1 MNHDL
6 RLRAEEEERARREEE
21 EEEEAERAASESA
34 NPDLVRWDDNEDDRD
49 VCGTVPI
56 RERMRMFKTME
67 AKASKEQAKK
77 QKMSKWFSM
86 PSLDEPWNRN
96 SYKGKR

>member
-1 MNHDL
+1 
-6 RLRAEEEERARREEE
+6 
-21 EEEEAERAASESA
+21 
-34 NPDLVRWDDNEDDRD
+34 
-49 VCGTVPI
+49 
-56 RERMRMFKTME
+56 MRMFKTME

>member
-1 MNHDL
+1 MNRDCI

-21 EEEEAERAASESA
+21 EEEMAARSASENEA

-56 RERMRMFKTME
+56 RERCVIIY
-67 AKASKEQAKK
+67 S
-77 QKMSKWFSM
+77 
-86 PSLDEPWNRN
+86 
-96 SYKGKR
+96 

>member
-1 MNHDL
+1 
-6 RLRAEEEERARREEE
+6 
-21 EEEEAERAASESA
+21 
-34 NPDLVRWDDNEDDRD
+34 
-49 VCGTVPI
+49 
-56 RERMRMFKTME
+56 MRMFKTIE

-96 SYKGKR
+96 SYKGKRCCDFFCGTLFLLVLIW

>member
-1 MNHDL
+1 
-6 RLRAEEEERARREEE
+6 
-21 EEEEAERAASESA
+21 
-34 NPDLVRWDDNEDDRD
+34 
-49 VCGTVPI
+49 
-56 RERMRMFKTME
+56 MFKTIE

-96 SYKGKR
+96 SYKGKRCVRKLTSLKPGAVTQAFGDTRSFLF

>member
-1 MNHDL
+1 
-6 RLRAEEEERARREEE
+6 
-21 EEEEAERAASESA
+21 
-34 NPDLVRWDDNEDDRD
+34 
-49 VCGTVPI
+49 
-56 RERMRMFKTME
+56 MRMFKTIE

-96 SYKGKR
+96 SYKGKRCGFFFCGALFLLVLIW

>member
-1 MNHDL
+1 
-6 RLRAEEEERARREEE
+6 
-21 EEEEAERAASESA
+21 
-34 NPDLVRWDDNEDDRD
+34 
-49 VCGTVPI
+49 
-56 RERMRMFKTME
+56 MRMFKTIE

-96 SYKGKR
+96 SYKGKRCGFFFAEHYFCLC

>member
-1 MNHDL
+1 
-6 RLRAEEEERARREEE
+6 
-21 EEEEAERAASESA
+21 
-34 NPDLVRWDDNEDDRD
+34 
-49 VCGTVPI
+49 
-56 RERMRMFKTME
+56 MRMFKTIE

-96 SYKGKR
+96 SYKGKRCGKFPCILESLILKL

>member
-1 MNHDL
+1 
-6 RLRAEEEERARREEE
+6 
-21 EEEEAERAASESA
+21 
-34 NPDLVRWDDNEDDRD
+34 
-49 VCGTVPI
+49 
-56 RERMRMFKTME
+56 MFKTIE

-96 SYKGKR
+96 SYKGKRYVKKPTSLDHFHYIFPISTSGRDSS

>member
-1 MNHDL
+1 
-6 RLRAEEEERARREEE
+6 
-21 EEEEAERAASESA
+21 
-34 NPDLVRWDDNEDDRD
+34 
-49 VCGTVPI
+49 
-56 RERMRMFKTME
+56 MFKTIE

-96 SYKGKR
+96 SYKGKRCGFFFCGALLLLVLIW